1 MFLALLFPSSKWL
14 PQEVITVTSSPSR
27 SPRAPSFN
35 AGDAACPARNTA
47 SASGSGLPTPQTVRH
62 EGEKDLQTVTVPRLP
77 TGPTVSHLVKKS
89 GPAIPSLS
97 LRPPLTPSHSK
108 TKSDH
113 IARACRTTPHS
124 QRIVPSSQWSDDD
137 QPSAELASSL
147 EANRDPFSLCH
158 REEPNSC
165 PDGLILPP
173 LDIPSRYSSIASLTP
188 IKLRTPTLLAVS
200 GSSKEPSSKT
210 ALNICNTGNI
220 KTGPL
225 TLSSSPRTVSLSSRD
240 RGQCSQIVPTS
251 QFDEI
256 DLKWSS
262 QSFIFARPTLP
273 PQTNH
278 CDMTPS
284 VERCSHL
291 FFSSGV
297 VLIHMV

>member
-1 MFLALLFPSSKWL
+1 MP
-14 PQEVITVTSSPSR
+14 SSPSR

-35 AGDAACPARNTA
+35 AGDAACPAKNMV
-47 SASGSGLPTPQTVRH
+47 SGSGLPTPQTVRH
-62 EGEKDLQTVTVPRLP
+62 EGKKGPQTDTVACPP
-77 TGPTVSHLVKKS
+77 AGPNVSRFAKNS
-89 GPAIPSLS
+89 GPVIPSLS
-97 LRPPLTPSHSK
+97 LRPPLTPSRSK

-124 QRIVPSSQWSDDD
+124 QRIVPSSQWSDDV
-137 QPSAELASSL
+137 QPSTESASSL

-158 REEPNSC
+158 REEPNPC
-165 PDGLILPP
+165 PGGLALPP
-173 LDIPSRYSSIASLTP
+173 PPDIPSRYSSVISLTP
-188 IKLRTPTLLAVS
+188 IKLRTPTLLAIS

-225 TLSSSPRTVSLSSRD
+225 TLSSSPRTESLSSRD
-240 RGQCSQIVPTS
+240 QGQCSQIVPTS

-262 QSFIFARPTLP
+262 QSFLFACPTLP
-273 PQTNH
+273 PQTNLPNIA
-278 CDMTPS
+278 PS

-291 FFSSGV
+291 FFFPPT
-297 VLIHMV
+297 